1 MDAPAPGGAGAREHT
16 EPPKLRRLLKRA
28 EFLHVAGGLSA
39 ARGAVVVQSRDA
51 QPPTPPAAMA
61 VGFTATRKIG
71 GAVVRNRAKRR
82 LREAARALLPLHGRA
97 GRSYVF
103 VARAGTPSRPWERLL
118 DDVRQ
123 ALQALEAG
131 GDKGRPP
138 PRKSGSRPRST
149 GPNRPHG

>member
-1 MDAPAPGGAGAREHT
+1 MSDAPAPAGAGAPAKP

-28 EFLHVAGGLSA
+28 EFLHVAAGISA
-39 ARGAVVVQSRDA
+39 ARGAVVVQSREA
-51 QPPTPPAAMA
+51 QAPTPPDALA

-82 LREAARALLPLHGRA
+82 LREAARALLPLHGQVGRA
-97 GRSYVF
+97 YVF

-131 GDKGRPP
+131 GDTRRPP
-138 PRKSGSRPRST
+138 PRDRRPRSS
-149 GPNRPHG
+149 GPKPSHG

>member
-1 MDAPAPGGAGAREHT
+1 M
-16 EPPKLRRLLKRA
+16 
-28 EFLHVAGGLSA
+28 AGGLSA
-39 ARGAVVVQSRDA
+39 ARGAVVVQSREA
-51 QPPTPPAAMA
+51 QPPTPSPAIA

-97 GRSYVF
+97 GRAYVF

-123 ALQALEAG
+123 ALQAG
-131 GDKGRPP
+131 GDTRRPP
-138 PRKSGSRPRST
+138 PRQKGPRPSSSGPK
-149 GPNRPHG
+149 PPHG

>member
-1 MDAPAPGGAGAREHT
+1 MASGI
-16 EPPKLRRLLKRA
+16 
-28 EFLHVAGGLSA
+28 SA
-39 ARGAVVVQSRDA
+39 ARGAVVVQSREA
-51 QPPTPPAAMA
+51 QAPTPPGALA

-71 GAVVRNRAKRR
+71 DAVTRNRAKRR

-97 GRSYVF
+97 GRAYVF

-131 GDKGRPP
+131 GDTRRPP
-138 PRKSGSRPRST
+138 PRDKRRARTP
-149 GPNRPHG
+149 GPKPPHG